1 VARPAGREPV
11 SADEPRFLF
20 LIRHGRS
27 DLDSTDTIR
36 TVRGRQWDPPL
47 GQEGRLQ
54 ADLLGR
60 RLALMPSP
68 AAVYCSVFRR
78 ARETIAPYASATGC
92 EVTYLEELG
101 EAFIGRWEGMSFEE
115 IVRDD
120 AEMLHLFRNQEAMWR
135 RAPGAEPLTDL
146 QERATGAI
154 ESILARHPEGNVI
167 VVAHG
172 GIINAYVA
180 PILGLHDREMF
191 FLPDNTSINTVV
203 VEGDRRSVR
212 FLSDVRHLNEP
223 HFFEPDA

>member
-1 VARPAGREPV
+1 M
-11 SADEPRFLF
+11 SQEPRFLF

-27 DLDSTDTIR
+27 DFEATDMVQTA
-36 TVRGRQWDPPL
+36 RGSQWDPPL
-47 GQEGRLQ
+47 GEEGRLQ
-54 ADLLGR
+54 AELLGR
-60 RLALMPSP
+60 RLALMPAP
-68 AAVYCSVFRR
+68 AAVYCSTFRR
-78 ARETIAPYASATGC
+78 ARETVAPYAAATGC
-92 EVTYLEELG
+92 HVTYLEELG
-101 EAFIGRWEGMSFEE
+101 EAFIGGWEGMSFEE

-120 AEMLHLFRNQEAMWR
+120 DEMLQLFRDQEAMWR

-154 ESILARHPEGNVI
+154 ESILARHTQGNVF

-191 FLPDNTSINTVV
+191 FLPDNTSINTLV